1 MNHAMIPVDLLSALK
16 QNKMAKGFLLAVV
29 AILILSGILWV
40 AYTTGKIAARKS
52 RKVLMRDVLTKK
64 PDDHASSN

>member
-1 MNHAMIPVDLLSALK
+1 
-16 QNKMAKGFLLAVV
+16 MAKGFLLAVV

-52 RKVLMRDVLTKK
+52 RKVVMRDVLTKK
-64 PDDHASSN
+64 SDDHVSSN